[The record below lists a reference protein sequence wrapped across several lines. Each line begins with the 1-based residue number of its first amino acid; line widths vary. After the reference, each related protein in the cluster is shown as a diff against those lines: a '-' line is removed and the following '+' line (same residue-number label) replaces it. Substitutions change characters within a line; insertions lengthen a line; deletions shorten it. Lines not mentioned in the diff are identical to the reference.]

1 MNVNREELI
10 ALVEYFKLLADIDAR
25 ESKDV

>member
-1 MNVNREELI
+1 MNLNRDELTV
-10 ALVEYFKLLADIDAR
+10 LVEYFKILADIDAR

>member
-1 MNVNREELI
+1 MNLNRDELT
-10 ALVEYFKLLADIDAR
+10 ALVEYFKILADIDAR

>member
-1 MNVNREELI
+1 MNLSREELT

-25 ESKDV
+25 KSKDV

>member
-1 MNVNREELI
+1 MNLNRDELT
-10 ALVEYFKLLADIDAR
+10 ALVEYFKILADICAR